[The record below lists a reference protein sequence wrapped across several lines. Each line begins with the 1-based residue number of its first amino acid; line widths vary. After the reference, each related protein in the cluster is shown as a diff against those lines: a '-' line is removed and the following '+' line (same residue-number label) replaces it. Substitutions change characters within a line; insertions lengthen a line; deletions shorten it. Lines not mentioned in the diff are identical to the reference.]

1 MEHDEF
7 VQSWNEGKLLVDINR
22 TKALQIA
29 NSRMLPKRY
38 QIAHI
43 FWSWVWI
50 STIPLAFAVMFLYKW
65 WAGLLIL
72 LFVTPAVSS
81 ATKKSAIQFMI
92 DHALENSEFYQFA
105 VTEGIIRIS
114 PKP

>member
-1 MEHDEF
+1 MEHTEF

-29 NSRMLPKRY
+29 NSRVLSKRY

-50 STIPLAFAVMFLYKW
+50 LTIPLALAIMFLYKW

-81 ATKKSAIQFMI
+81 ATKKSVMQFMI
-92 DHALENSEFYQFA
+92 DHALENPEFYQFA
-105 VTEGIIRIS
+105 VTEGIIRIR